1 MGRHRRIE
9 GRGPMLALAGVWLLL
24 VAAET
29 AREMTNA
36 EPGESVLSNLGYAV
50 AEAFSGAYIAVAVAL
65 VMGGVVYL
73 LAYLLRGKRVTVLE
87 AIFKNW
93 AVVVAA
99 AVAALLLYVE

>member
-1 MGRHRRIE
+1 MGRHRRTE

-36 EPGESVLSNLGYAV
+36 EPGGSVVSNLGYAV
-50 AEAFSGAYIAVAVAL
+50 AEAVSGVYIAVAVAL

-73 LAYLLRGKRVTVLE
+73 LAYLRGRRVTILE

-99 AVAALLLYVE
+99 AVAALLMYVE

>member
-1 MGRHRRIE
+1 MGRHRRTE
-9 GRGPMLALAGVWLLL
+9 GRRPMLALAGVWLLL

-36 EPGESVLSNLGYAV
+36 EPGASVVSNLGYAV
-50 AEAFSGAYIAVAVAL
+50 AEAVSDAYIVAGAALIVGVAIYL
-65 VMGGVVYL
+65 VSH
-73 LAYLLRGKRVTVLE
+73 LRGRRVTVLE

-99 AVAALLLYVE
+99 AVAALLMYLE

>member
-1 MGRHRRIE
+1 M
-9 GRGPMLALAGVWLLL
+9 

-29 AREMTNA
+29 AREMANA
-36 EPGESVLSNLGYAV
+36 EQPGASVLSNLGYAV
-50 AEAFSGAYIAVAVAL
+50 AEAVSGAYIVVAVAL

-73 LAYLLRGKRVTVLE
+73 LAYLRGRRVTVLE

-99 AVAALLLYVE
+99 ALSALLMYVE

>member
-1 MGRHRRIE
+1 MGRHRRTE

-29 AREMTNA
+29 AREMANA
-36 EPGESVLSNLGYAV
+36 EPGGSVISDLGYAL
-50 AEAFSGAYIAVAVAL
+50 AEALLEVYIDAGEAL
-65 VMGGVVYL
+65 VLGGLIYL
-73 LAYLLRGKRVTVLE
+73 LFYLRGRRVTLLG

-99 AVAALLLYVE
+99 AVLALLMYAE